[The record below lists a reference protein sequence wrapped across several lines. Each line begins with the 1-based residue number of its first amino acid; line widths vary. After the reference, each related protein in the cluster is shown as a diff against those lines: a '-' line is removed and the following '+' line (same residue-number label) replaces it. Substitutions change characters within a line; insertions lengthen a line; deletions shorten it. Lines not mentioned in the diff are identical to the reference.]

1 MAGGNSPGGSLDL
14 AADHLRGPIQFTV
27 DLDHLLSSDT
37 RTLRLRTSYGKAF
50 PVPYRNP
57 RRGSGCHLSPI
68 RLVVR
73 KTALMHAHDSGNP
86 PLPRL
91 PLTVVGGYLGAG
103 KTTLLNALLADP
115 QGQRIAV
122 LVNDF
127 GEVDIDGRLL
137 QASAD
142 APTRDVLTL
151 ANGCICCS
159 MVDGFA
165 ETLETVRGFADRIDR
180 VIVEVSGVGDPRQV
194 ARWGRIPGFTP
205 DGVIVLVDP
214 LSIRDRAS
222 DRYVGETV
230 LGQVAGADLIV
241 ISRTDIVAEALLLE
255 IEAWLA
261 TATGATAMRSPVPTG
276 LLLGPPLRIAGA
288 ATVNDNSHFTST
300 PPDHVSITR
309 SLDAPISRASIDTW
323 LAARPRGVVRAKGLV
338 QVEDRPEA
346 RTVLQVCGPSGTVA
360 VDGPW
365 DDGDAVVV
373 AIALPG
379 TPRAGLVKWLGLLH

>member
-1 MAGGNSPGGSLDL
+1 
-14 AADHLRGPIQFTV
+14 
-27 DLDHLLSSDT
+27 
-37 RTLRLRTSYGKAF
+37 
-50 PVPYRNP
+50 
-57 RRGSGCHLSPI
+57 
-68 RLVVR
+68 
-73 KTALMHAHDSGNP
+73 
-86 PLPRL
+86 
-91 PLTVVGGYLGAG
+91 
-103 KTTLLNALLADP
+103 
-115 QGQRIAV
+115 
-122 LVNDF
+122 
-127 GEVDIDGRLL
+127 
-137 QASAD
+137 
-142 APTRDVLTL
+142 
-151 ANGCICCS
+151 

-255 IEAWLA
+255 IEAW
-261 TATGATAMRSPVPTG
+261 
-276 LLLGPPLRIAGA
+276 LRIAGA